1 MKVKGV
7 KRYKRKGEWYCYHRA
22 SGKRLKAA
30 FGSPAFFAEL
40 AQADKDWK
48 DHGGQP
54 AKPGTLG
61 KAIAS
66 YRASPAFTDLAPR
79 SKADYLKVLDYLAP
93 LSDKPLV
100 EFTPG
105 FIAKLRD
112 KTYRKRKRRFANY
125 VLSVL
130 GAVFKHAKEYDLADS
145 NPTLDISRIKRP
157 KNMPKA
163 NRAWTL
169 QERRIVLEKA
179 PAYLKVAIGLGMLA
193 GLREG
198 DIVKLPK
205 NVRKPDGWLVH
216 QTSKAGTIMQWPIIP
231 ELAEIL
237 DEAPEHNAITFVVN
251 SKNRPWKSE
260 DSFRSGFF
268 KFIRKLEAK
277 KLVEPGLT
285 FHGLKHTVGKLLKEG
300 GASDEDIAIALGH
313 KTVAMARHYSA
324 EADKRTRMEA
334 VVKTFNPLPKE
345 GPKS

>member
-1 MKVKGV
+1 MKGI
-7 KRYKRKGEWYCYHRA
+7 KRYKRRGEWYCYHRA
-22 SGKRLKAA
+22 SGKRLRAE

-40 AQADKDWK
+40 ALAEKEWS
-48 DHGGQP
+48 DHGGQT

-61 KAIAS
+61 GAIAS

-79 SKADYLKVLDYLAP
+79 TQSDYQKVLDYLSR
-93 LSDKPLV
+93 LNDKPLV
-100 EFTPG
+100 EFTTA
-105 FIAKLRD
+105 FCAKLRD
-112 KTYRKRKRRFANY
+112 QTYKKRKRRFANY
-125 VLSVL
+125 TLSVL
-130 GAVFKHAKEYDLADS
+130 GAVFKHAKEYGLADS

-169 QERRIVLEKA
+169 QERRIVLKHA
-179 PAYLKVAIGLGMLA
+179 PPYLRVAIGLGMLA

-237 DEAPEHNAITFVVN
+237 DEAPDHDAITFVVN

-260 DSFRSGFF
+260 NSFRSAFF
-268 KFIRKLEAK
+268 KFIGRLEAK